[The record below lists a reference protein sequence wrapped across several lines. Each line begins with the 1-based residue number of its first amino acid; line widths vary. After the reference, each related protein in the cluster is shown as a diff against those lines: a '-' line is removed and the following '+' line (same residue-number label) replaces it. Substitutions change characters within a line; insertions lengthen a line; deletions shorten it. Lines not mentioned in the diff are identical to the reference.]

1 MSRRHLGRLPA
12 QLRPLRVLPARAQV
26 RSEHHDVFIIL
37 FAFRI
42 QNGYLATPRE
52 GNYRL
57 HSIVKYGCDRGFWLA
72 GEDTFQCEAT
82 GCWEP
87 NALPKVRLFSQYYL
101 Q

>member
-1 MSRRHLGRLPA
+1 M
-12 QLRPLRVLPARAQV
+12 
-26 RSEHHDVFIIL
+26 
-37 FAFRI
+37 FRI

-87 NALPKVRLFSQYYL
+87 NALPKVRKFPLPLSKYL
-101 Q
+101 NIYNSFPVH

>member
-1 MSRRHLGRLPA
+1 M
-12 QLRPLRVLPARAQV
+12 
-26 RSEHHDVFIIL
+26 
-37 FAFRI
+37 
-42 QNGYLATPRE
+42 ATPRE

-87 NALPKVRLFSQYYL
+87 NALPKVRPWTVQIY
-101 Q
+101 

>member
-1 MSRRHLGRLPA
+1 MI
-12 QLRPLRVLPARAQV
+12 VLFV
-26 RSEHHDVFIIL
+26 I
-37 FAFRI
+37 RI

-87 NALPKVRLFSQYYL
+87 NALPKVRPCRYFNRMWRKHKMTQF
-101 Q
+101 

>member
-1 MSRRHLGRLPA
+1 MQAHGWALCQAAPLLSSVPPCPGQLKPRNMENVIMS
-12 QLRPLRVLPARAQV
+12 V
-26 RSEHHDVFIIL
+26 
-37 FAFRI
+37 FRI

-87 NALPKVRLFSQYYL
+87 NALPKVRLWPHVSKN
-101 Q
+101 